1 MIGGIVLVVELAA
14 PGALRLLGAADA
26 ANGAT
31 ALRILIMI
39 GPAYVIKDH
48 SVWIRRAQG
57 RMAHASK
64 IMAIGTLFEV
74 AGSAFG
80 WAMWGLTG
88 ICLG

>member
-1 MIGGIVLVVELAA
+1 MK
-14 PGALRLLGAADA
+14 RH
-26 ANGAT
+26 
-31 ALRILIMI
+31 
-39 GPAYVIKDH
+39 Y
-48 SVWIRRAQG
+48 VWIRRAQG